1 MQHSTF
7 KIYETYLDSFGHVN
21 NAKYLELYEQ
31 ARWDWLENAGYG
43 VDFIQEHGIGPVILN
58 VKLNFRRELLARET
72 ITITTETLSY
82 RKKIFVLKQQMLK
95 SDGECASDLTLT
107 GGLMDLRARK
117 LINPVPAWLK
127 AFDVQWESDAE
138 GIQKV

>member
-1 MQHSTF
+1 MHRSAF

-31 ARWDWLENAGYG
+31 ARWDWLEARGYG
-43 VDFIQEHGIGPVILN
+43 VSFIKEHGIGPVILN
-58 VKLNFRRELLARET
+58 VNLNFRRELLAREN

-82 RKKIFVLKQQMLK
+82 RKKIFVLQQKMILEN
-95 SDGECASDLTLT
+95 GECASDLTLT

-117 LINPVPAWLK
+117 LIAPIPEWLK
-127 AFDVQWESDAE
+127 AFDVIWEPEAE
-138 GIQKV
+138 GVKMA